1 MVSAPWLVRLVTRQ
15 VRAELQEGHLCG
27 EDEGGGGE
35 RGAVRPGRRAGDVH
49 LQAAEDRHRG

>member
-1 MVSAPWLVRLVTRQ
+1 MRLVVAQ
-15 VRAELQEGHLCG
+15 VRAELQEGHLRREG
-27 EDEGGGGE
+27 EGGGGE